1 MGNEVKAERK
11 FSESRAG
18 RALIFLAIVWSIA
31 AAFLALN
38 IGIPALFDQAVE
50 SRWIPDSLVLPNAA
64 KLSAHCPSGN
74 EPREKLGD
82 ARLREVR
89 HAAWRMGFEVGSLTG
104 LAGMGRLDVAKL
116 PESFERLKAFAGGL
130 NVPAPVLPEIGQSA
144 NALHEFAVHIETDP
158 QCTAATLSQHYG
170 EGERA
175 IYKLSAYIGHS
186 ASRRIAF
193 PEISAVLFLSEI
205 RHHAKSANVP
215 ERLLQPLLQ
224 DSMGG
229 KTAEQIR
236 RAVNRLDEYF
246 RTGD

>member
-1 MGNEVKAERK
+1 M
-11 FSESRAG
+11 
-18 RALIFLAIVWSIA
+18 WSIA

-38 IGIPALFDQAVE
+38 IGIPALFDQAVQ

-64 KLSAHCPSGN
+64 KLSAHCPSEN
-74 EPREKLGD
+74 EPRTKLSD

-89 HAAWRMGFEVGSLTG
+89 YAAWRLGFEVGVVAG
-104 LAGMGRLDVAKL
+104 LAAMGRLNAATQSQSSEWL
-116 PESFERLKAFAGGL
+116 TNIARNL
-130 NVPAPVLPEIGQSA
+130 NVPAPLPPEIGQSA

-186 ASRRIAF
+186 ASSRIAV
-193 PEISAVLFLSEI
+193 PESGAHFVPNI
-205 RHHAKSANVP
+205 RHHAQSANVP

-224 DSMGG
+224 DSVGG
-229 KTAEQIR
+229 KTAEEEMR
-236 RAVNRLDEYF
+236 TAVNRLDEYF
-246 RTGD
+246 RTGN

>member
-1 MGNEVKAERK
+1 MGNEVKAGRK

-38 IGIPALFDQAVE
+38 IGIPALFDQAVQ

-64 KLSAHCPSGN
+64 KLSAHCPSEN
-74 EPREKLGD
+74 EPRTKLGD

-89 HAAWRMGFEVGSLTG
+89 YAAWRMGFEVGSLTG

-130 NVPAPVLPEIGQSA
+130 DVPAPLLPEIGQSA

-186 ASRRIAF
+186 ASSRIAV
-193 PEISAVLFLSEI
+193 PESGALFVPNI
-205 RHHAKSANVP
+205 RHHAQSANVP
-215 ERLLQPLLQ
+215 EQLLQPLLQ
-224 DSMGG
+224 DSIGG
-229 KTAEQIR
+229 KPAEEEMR
-236 RAVNRLDEYF
+236 TAVNRLDEYF
-246 RTGD
+246 RTGN

>member
-1 MGNEVKAERK
+1 MGNEVKAGRK

-31 AAFLALN
+31 GAFLALE
-38 IGIPALFDQAVE
+38 IGLPALLAQVVQ
-50 SRWIPDSLVLPNAA
+50 SRWIPDSLVLPDAA
-64 KLSAHCPSGN
+64 KLSAHCPKEHES
-74 EPREKLGD
+74 RAKLD
-82 ARLREVR
+82 DQTLREVR
-89 HAAWRMGFEVGSLTG
+89 YAAWYLGFEVGSLTG
-104 LAGMGRLDVAKL
+104 LDSMGRLDAAKL
-116 PESFERLKAFAGGL
+116 PESFERLKALAGGL
-130 NVPAPVLPEIGQSA
+130 NVPAPLLPEIGQSA
-144 NALHEFAVHIETDP
+144 DALHEFTVHIETDP

-175 IYKLSAYIGHS
+175 IYKMSAYIGHS